1 MSNLPSLP
9 ALDLHDTIEAVV
21 EHGCIPRRFAG
32 GFDTFRAETP
42 EMQEVVQRAKE
53 WVKGF
58 EVRKSLGLRLMGP
71 VGIGK
76 THLTCAVLRT
86 LLAKGVMGRF
96 QNTSDMIAEFRLR
109 FKEDGTESVDGF
121 IGVLA
126 GQDVLALDDFGSE
139 MARDW
144 VADRLYLL
152 INKIYQDMGTIIITG
167 NLRDEDYAERYGIQ
181 GRRILSRI
189 LDMTENFELP
199 HINHRKGA

>member
-21 EHGCIPRRFAG
+21 ARGCIPRRFAG
-32 GFDTFRAETP
+32 GFDTFRATTP
-42 EMQEVVQRAKE
+42 EQEAAVQRAKQ
-53 WVKGF
+53 WVKAF
-58 EVRKSLGLRLMGP
+58 KARQTLGLRLMGP

-76 THLTCAVLRT
+76 THLTCAILRT
-86 LLAKGVMGRF
+86 LLAKGEVGRF

-109 FKEDGTESVDGF
+109 FKEDGAESVDGF
-121 IGVLA
+121 IGSLVR
-126 GQDVLALDDFGSE
+126 QDVLVLDDFGAE

-152 INKIYQDMGTIIITG
+152 INNIYQDMGTLIITG
-167 NLRDEDYAERYGIQ
+167 NLRDEDYAERYGMQ

-189 LDMTENFELP
+189 LDMTEEFSLP

>member
-21 EHGCIPRRFAG
+21 ARGCIPRRFAG
-32 GFDTFRAETP
+32 GFDTFSSTTP
-42 EMQEVVQRAKE
+42 EQESAVHRAKE
-53 WVKGF
+53 WVKNF
-58 EVRKSLGLRLMGP
+58 KARQTLGLRLMGP

-76 THLTCAVLRT
+76 THLTCAILRT
-86 LLAKGVMGRF
+86 LLAKGVIGRF

-109 FKEDGTESVDGF
+109 FKEDGADSADGF
-121 IGVLA
+121 IGSLVR
-126 GQDVLALDDFGSE
+126 QDVLVLDDFGAE

-152 INKIYQDMGTIIITG
+152 INNIYQDMGTLIITG
-167 NLRDEDYAERYGIQ
+167 NLRDEDYAERYGMQ

-189 LDMTENFELP
+189 LDMTEEFSLP